1 MADKSNRSSLDV
13 VKDSVRETNL
23 AVFAG
28 KGSAAAT
35 TADNGEALPPL
46 DLPQAYD
53 QSVAKAVQSVG
64 QTTAIVIQD
73 GADMLRNI
81 STIEV
86 TAIGAATA
94 AWLATGLE
102 AVYKPIIEESVKV
115 MNESADLYLKI
126 GQNAYTV
133 LDQFSPE

>member
-13 VKDSVRETNL
+13 VRDSVHATNL
-23 AVFAG
+23 AVFSG
-28 KGSAAAT
+28 KGSAPATAADS
-35 TADNGEALPPL
+35 AEPLPPL
-46 DLPQAYD
+46 DLPHSYD
-53 QSVAKAVQSVG
+53 QSVAKTVQSVG

-115 MNESADLYLKI
+115 MQDSADLYLKI

-133 LDQFSPE
+133 LDQFKPS

>member
-1 MADKSNRSSLDV
+1 MADKPKSSLDV
-13 VKDSVRETNL
+13 VKDSVQQTNL
-23 AVFAG
+23 AIFSG
-28 KGSAAAT
+28 RGSAAAT
-35 TADNGEALPPL
+35 TADSGDPLPPL
-46 DLPQAYD
+46 DLPHSYD

-102 AVYKPIIEESVKV
+102 GVYKPIIEESVKV
-115 MNESADLYLKI
+115 MQDSAALYKTI
-126 GQNAYTV
+126 GENAYAV
-133 LDQFSPE
+133 LEQFKP